1 VDNTTII
8 GGANLPIGGL
18 SAHHHCLCAFHKIT
32 QTLRKF
38 MARNRLTRQQRAVGY
53 TILAKV
59 HGVLR
64 SSETE
69 EELNHRLAELHRAI
83 KGNYIEP
90 DSRYLETRILTVS
103 KKAKPKKK
111 SRADNT
117 LRGSTPSVA
126 RSPVGVG
133 PQGVPKLDEASP
145 AIAQNLQGPKY
156 EIQSFCGYDEGAQEI
171 RLVWEGTDGV
181 EAQECAFELHSD
193 LGEVVFE
200 RLCQDAGI
208 DLSLVKR
215 TAGIGASSVGVEVRC
230 LPILT
235 RLGCMD
241 TATGPGASAHAP
253 NYIARPH
260 PP

>member
-1 VDNTTII
+1 
-8 GGANLPIGGL
+8 
-18 SAHHHCLCAFHKIT
+18 
-32 QTLRKF
+32 

-69 EELNHRLAELHRAI
+69 EELNHRLSELHRDI

-90 DSRYLETRILTVS
+90 DSRYLETRVLTVS
-103 KKAKPKKK
+103 KKSKLKPKK
-111 SRADNT
+111 NT
-117 LRGSTPSVA
+117 TRKRRKAAPSSA
-126 RSPVGVG
+126 RSPVGVD
-133 PQGVPKLDEASP
+133 PPGVPKLDEASA
-145 AIAQNLQGPKY
+145 AISQNLQAPMY
-156 EIQSFCGYDEGAQEI
+156 EIQAFCGYDQDAQEI
-171 RLVWEGTDGV
+171 RLVWEGTGGV

-200 RLCQDAGI
+200 RLCQGAGV